1 MSFKSLLINST
12 VRKYKLSY
20 SFPQDNASQGIRR
33 YLPENLY
40 IKVLL
45 ACATSDH
52 FYSIVFPIS
61 S

>member
-1 MSFKSLLINST
+1 MEMPFNPLLINST

-20 SFPQDNASQGIRR
+20 SFPQDNASQSIRR
-33 YLPENLY
+33 YPPENLY

-52 FYSIVFPIS
+52 F
-61 S
+61 